1 MTRRLQWKWI
11 VLAVAVLLLIP
22 TVVWAFNGSY
32 SPTGHWVGVYEHT
45 SYSCPGT
52 TNSGGN
58 VRSDDIVEIR
68 TTMNWDTAHANS
80 VKDYSRNGGY
90 YTHDITDMSDT
101 LNGWCL
107 WTNFPSPYY
116 DWDDDDNDGK
126 WEETEVVAQDTAF
139 PVVSQYYSVNSY
151 FTRWHW
157 VCTKKNG
164 EWDCAW
170 VYESG
175 GGNVAITP
183 AISKWQGWPYYEYQ
197 TLHYDG
203 DPVNVSYGNNPL
215 QTMEVESSVMVPEA
229 VTVDADLPYTFSV
242 EVAAV
247 QNLKAR
253 LNVPVGM
260 EALSDYQA
268 WSLSLAP
275 AMQAAGLDS
284 SDVVITFRQPLSPVE
299 FDAFLKEHAVDVSV
313 VRAEYQ
319 VADETGAMQTWTT
332 YVRNLPGTDFLLLD
346 EAARNA
352 VGADLNVQH
361 GAVALYGAVPLSQLA
376 ALNGDSRV
384 FLADSAPGYIASLLS
399 DQAEVQEILGK
410 LREEM
415 RESLREEVLASA
427 EAMPPDAL
435 ASLDVDREVE
445 RFFELYPDRAP
456 RVIVSVPDLWMAVR
470 DSTPKN

>member
-1 MTRRLQWKWI
+1 M
-11 VLAVAVLLLIP
+11 AGMAVL
-22 TVVWAFNGSY
+22 
-32 SPTGHWVGVYEHT
+32 
-45 SYSCPGT
+45 
-52 TNSGGN
+52 
-58 VRSDDIVEIR
+58 
-68 TTMNWDTAHANS
+68 
-80 VKDYSRNGGY
+80 
-90 YTHDITDMSDT
+90 
-101 LNGWCL
+101 
-107 WTNFPSPYY
+107 
-116 DWDDDDNDGK
+116 
-126 WEETEVVAQDTAF
+126 
-139 PVVSQYYSVNSY
+139 
-151 FTRWHW
+151 
-157 VCTKKNG
+157 
-164 EWDCAW
+164 
-170 VYESG
+170 
-175 GGNVAITP
+175 
-183 AISKWQGWPYYEYQ
+183 EYQ